1 MHMMGFGHIH
11 VHVHVYVQV
20 QTSCLSWGGGG
31 HWNTESTPAHLKY
44 HEGMSVVLPQT
55 ASTQQW

>member
-11 VHVHVYVQV
+11 VHVQV

-44 HEGMSVVLPQT
+44 QEGMSVVLPQT